1 MDLSLEDILVGF
13 TVVFP
18 GITMS
23 TIVLDGAKPG
33 YSRKDNWG
41 PISRPN
47 DLDYYLD
54 YYVNSS
60 VSAGTKAML

>member
-13 TVVFP
+13 TVLFP

-23 TIVLDGAKPG
+23 TIALDGAKPW

-41 PISRPN
+41 LISRPN
-47 DLDYYLD
+47 DLDYYL
-54 YYVNSS
+54 
-60 VSAGTKAML
+60 M

>member
-13 TVVFP
+13 TVLFP

-33 YSRKDNWG
+33 YSKKDNWG

-47 DLDYYLD
+47 DLDYYL
-54 YYVNSS
+54 
-60 VSAGTKAML
+60 M